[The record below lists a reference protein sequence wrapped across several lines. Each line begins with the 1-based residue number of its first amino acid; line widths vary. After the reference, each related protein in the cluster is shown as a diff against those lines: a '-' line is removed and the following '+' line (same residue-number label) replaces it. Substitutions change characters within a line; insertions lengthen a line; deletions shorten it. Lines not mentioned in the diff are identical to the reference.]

1 MRLALRLAQETKE
14 NIEALKQVLIESDDY
29 AGLNLTNGFV
39 VNQAYK
45 DTQLLTEQDRWHE
58 VIKKGNISNNKP
70 LKEKHTDLNV
80 TKNTIDGI
88 NELKTV
94 LHKYFPESA
103 YLTTSFAI
111 RIMVRGAL
119 LLRNQEI

>member
-45 DTQLLTEQDRWHE
+45 DTQLLTEQARCCF
-58 VIKKGNISNNKP
+58 
-70 LKEKHTDLNV
+70 L
-80 TKNTIDGI
+80 
-88 NELKTV
+88 
-94 LHKYFPESA
+94 
-103 YLTTSFAI
+103 
-111 RIMVRGAL
+111 
-119 LLRNQEI
+119 